1 MVVGI
6 KDAAKLTGIS
16 VIMGCAALICTMFL
30 NYYFDMI
37 LIEDQLASEQE
48 IIMYHAQEATV
59 RVICLVA
66 GGCLLATS
74 VVMLFFYIKHYI
86 DTHKKELGILKAIGY
101 GSWKIAVHF
110 WVFGVSVFLGAAA
123 GFGGAFLLMPWFY
136 ALQNKDHFLPEV
148 LLHFHPEVFALLVI
162 LPTAAFS
169 ALAICYAGI
178 KLKQPVMLLLKEN
191 FQVPERKSRKAEG
204 MVRGEK
210 RERTQRTQK
219 TEASFAENLKR
230 STLRSKKT
238 LVFFIVFASFCF
250 SSMTQMSFSMKDL
263 SSEMMGA
270 MMLLIG
276 LTLACVTLLLA
287 ITTVIRGNTR
297 TIAMM
302 QVFGYSQKECSQA
315 LLGGYRPVSYI
326 GFALG
331 TIYQYGL
338 LKVMVDVV
346 FRDVEGVPVYEFDVP
361 VMLVSLVTFAI
372 FYEAV
377 MYYYTEKIRGISMKE
392 IMPEG

>member
-191 FQVPERKSRKAEG
+191 FRTREGKNRKAAGMAEKRIKEKTQKAEG
-204 MVRGEK
+204 TFV
-210 RERTQRTQK
+210 
-219 TEASFAENLKR
+219 ENLKR

-346 FRDVEGVPVYEFDVP
+346 FRNVEGVPVYEFDVP

-392 IMPEG
+392 IMLEG

>member
-191 FQVPERKSRKAEG
+191 FRTREGKNRKAAGMAGKRIKEKTQKAEG
-204 MVRGEK
+204 TFV
-210 RERTQRTQK
+210 
-219 TEASFAENLKR
+219 ENLKR

-392 IMPEG
+392 IMLEG

>member
-1 MVVGI
+1 
-6 KDAAKLTGIS
+6 
-16 VIMGCAALICTMFL
+16 
-30 NYYFDMI
+30 
-37 LIEDQLASEQE
+37 
-48 IIMYHAQEATV
+48 
-59 RVICLVA
+59 
-66 GGCLLATS
+66 
-74 VVMLFFYIKHYI
+74 
-86 DTHKKELGILKAIGY
+86 
-101 GSWKIAVHF
+101 
-110 WVFGVSVFLGAAA
+110 
-123 GFGGAFLLMPWFY
+123 MPWFY

-191 FQVPERKSRKAEG
+191 FRTREGKNRKAAGMAGKRIKEKTQKAEG
-204 MVRGEK
+204 TFV
-210 RERTQRTQK
+210 
-219 TEASFAENLKR
+219 ENLKR

-372 FYEAV
+372 SYEAV

-392 IMPEG
+392 IMLEG

>member
-16 VIMGCAALICTMFL
+16 VIMGCAVLICTMFI
-30 NYYFDMI
+30 NYYFDLI
-37 LIEDQLASEQE
+37 LVKDQIISEQE

-59 RVICLVA
+59 KVVCLVA

-101 GSWKIAVHF
+101 GSWRIAVHF
-110 WVFGVSVFLGAAA
+110 WVFGVSIFLGAAA

-136 ALQNKDHFLPEV
+136 ALQNKDQFLPEV
-148 LLHFHPEVFALLVI
+148 LLGFHPEVFGLLVV

-191 FQVPERKSRKAEG
+191 FQTTERKNRKAAGMAGERIKEKTQKAEG
-204 MVRGEK
+204 TFV
-210 RERTQRTQK
+210 
-219 TEASFAENLKR
+219 ENLKR

-302 QVFGYSQKECSQA
+302 QVFGYSRKECGQA

-326 GFALG
+326 GFVLG

-338 LKVMVDVV
+338 LRVMVDVV
-346 FRDVEGVPVYEFDVP
+346 FRDVEGVPAYEFDVP
-361 VMLVSLVTFAI
+361 VMLVSLGVFVI

-377 MYYYTEKIRGISMKE
+377 MYYYTEKIKGISIKE
-392 IMPEG
+392 IMLEG

>member
-16 VIMGCAALICTMFL
+16 VIMGCAVLICTMFL

-191 FQVPERKSRKAEG
+191 FRTKEGKNRKAAGMAGKRIKEKTQKAEG
-204 MVRGEK
+204 TFV
-210 RERTQRTQK
+210 
-219 TEASFAENLKR
+219 ENLKR

-392 IMPEG
+392 IMLEG

>member
-1 MVVGI
+1 
-6 KDAAKLTGIS
+6 
-16 VIMGCAALICTMFL
+16 MGCAALICTMFL

-191 FQVPERKSRKAEG
+191 FRTREGKNRKAAGMAGKRIKEKTQKAEG
-204 MVRGEK
+204 TFV
-210 RERTQRTQK
+210 
-219 TEASFAENLKR
+219 ENLKR

-392 IMPEG
+392 IMLEG

>member
-16 VIMGCAALICTMFL
+16 VIMGCAVLICTMFL

-191 FQVPERKSRKAEG
+191 FRTREGKNRKAAGMAGKRIKEKTQKAEG
-204 MVRGEK
+204 TFV
-210 RERTQRTQK
+210 
-219 TEASFAENLKR
+219 ENLKR

-392 IMPEG
+392 IMLEG

>member
-37 LIEDQLASEQE
+37 LIEDLLASEQE

-191 FQVPERKSRKAEG
+191 FRTREGKNRKAAGMAGKRIKEKTQKAEG
-204 MVRGEK
+204 TFV
-210 RERTQRTQK
+210 
-219 TEASFAENLKR
+219 ENLKR

-250 SSMTQMSFSMKDL
+250 SAMTQMSFSMKDL

-392 IMPEG
+392 IMLEG

>member
-148 LLHFHPEVFALLVI
+148 LFHFHPEVFALLVI

-191 FQVPERKSRKAEG
+191 FRTREGKNRKAAGMAGKRIKEKTQKAEG
-204 MVRGEK
+204 TFV
-210 RERTQRTQK
+210 
-219 TEASFAENLKR
+219 ENLKR

-372 FYEAV
+372 SYEAV

-392 IMPEG
+392 IMLEG

>member
-191 FQVPERKSRKAEG
+191 FRTREGKNRKAAGMAGKRIKEKTQKAEG
-204 MVRGEK
+204 TFV
-210 RERTQRTQK
+210 
-219 TEASFAENLKR
+219 ENLKR

-346 FRDVEGVPVYEFDVP
+346 FRNVEGVPVYEFDVP

-392 IMPEG
+392 IMLEG

>member
-110 WVFGVSVFLGAAA
+110 WVFGVSVFLGVAA

-191 FQVPERKSRKAEG
+191 FRTREGKNRKAAGMAGKRIKEKTQKAEG
-204 MVRGEK
+204 TFV
-210 RERTQRTQK
+210 
-219 TEASFAENLKR
+219 ENLKR

-392 IMPEG
+392 IMLEG

>member
-191 FQVPERKSRKAEG
+191 FRTREGKNRKAAGMAGKRIKEKTQKAEG
-204 MVRGEK
+204 TFV
-210 RERTQRTQK
+210 
-219 TEASFAENLKR
+219 ENLKR

-250 SSMTQMSFSMKDL
+250 SAMTQMSFSMKDL

-392 IMPEG
+392 IMLEG

>member
-86 DTHKKELGILKAIGY
+86 DTHKKERGILKAIGY

-136 ALQNKDHFLPEV
+136 ALQNKDQFLPEV
-148 LLHFHPEVFALLVI
+148 LLHFHPEVFGLLVV

-191 FQVPERKSRKAEG
+191 FRTREGKNRKAAGMAGKRIKEKTQKAEG
-204 MVRGEK
+204 TFV
-210 RERTQRTQK
+210 
-219 TEASFAENLKR
+219 ENLKR

-392 IMPEG
+392 IMLEG

>member
-191 FQVPERKSRKAEG
+191 FRTREGKNRKAAGMAGKRIKEKTQKAEG
-204 MVRGEK
+204 TFV
-210 RERTQRTQK
+210 
-219 TEASFAENLKR
+219 ENLKR

-338 LKVMVDVV
+338 LRVMVNVV

-392 IMPEG
+392 IMLEG

>member
-1 MVVGI
+1 M
-6 KDAAKLTGIS
+6 
-16 VIMGCAALICTMFL
+16 
-30 NYYFDMI
+30 
-37 LIEDQLASEQE
+37 
-48 IIMYHAQEATV
+48 
-59 RVICLVA
+59 
-66 GGCLLATS
+66 
-74 VVMLFFYIKHYI
+74 
-86 DTHKKELGILKAIGY
+86 KAIGY

-191 FQVPERKSRKAEG
+191 FRTREGKNRKAAGMAGKRIKEKTQKAEG
-204 MVRGEK
+204 TFV
-210 RERTQRTQK
+210 
-219 TEASFAENLKR
+219 ENLKR

-372 FYEAV
+372 SYEAV

-392 IMPEG
+392 IMLEG